1 MAIANAAVRYIFRH
15 SADRLRMDLSNRN
28 KQIWNMF
35 IFVYFLEIYKISDT
49 YSRYSLKSFLN
60 RFIICYILNKNIKFS
75 LLN

>member
-35 IFVYFLEIYKISDT
+35 IFVYFKHT
-49 YSRYSLKSFLN
+49 RLN
-60 RFIICYILNKNIKFS
+60 GGLLHLINRS
-75 LLN
+75 LLKVFLILT